1 MSEKET
7 KKIQLSVLKQQV
19 EVGMKKDELAVYY
32 GLPVTQ
38 MTKVLQQAGLKIR
51 KFHKP
56 AFVLENDLEATEKV
70 DNLQSVS
77 STESVEEKVEESI
90 SETTTT
96 EDFSSV
102 DTSAPA
108 PWSTIEE
115 EEAPETLGDALGLT
129 KEADVQEDKVE
140 SAE

>member
-1 MSEKET
+1 
-7 KKIQLSVLKQQV
+7 
-19 EVGMKKDELAVYY
+19 MKKDELAVYY

-108 PWSTIEE
+108 PWSTTE